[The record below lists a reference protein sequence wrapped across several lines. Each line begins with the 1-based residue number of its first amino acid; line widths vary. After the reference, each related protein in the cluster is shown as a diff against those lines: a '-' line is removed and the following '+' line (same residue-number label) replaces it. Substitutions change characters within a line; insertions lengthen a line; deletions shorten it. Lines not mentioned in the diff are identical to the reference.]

1 MKDPSPLVTYSFQY
15 YQSPHITALNPIYGP
30 VKNPDNINL
39 TLSGTNFVCPNGDCS
54 KIFVKFFDSQQNK
67 IVVPGILVSSSS
79 VVCNIPKYTKPDVL
93 NVEITF
99 NGVDY
104 TSDNKTYGYYDPY
117 LIDVKPR
124 LISRDGSTKLTLIGL
139 GFADSGEIS
148 VSFNNVS
155 SPISC
160 NGQTCSQQGTYIDSH
175 TVRTNT
181 LP

>member
-1 MKDPSPLVTYSFQY
+1 VTYSFQY

-155 SPISC
+155 NPISC